1 MVLWKKNMTTEE
13 ETRASYKLV
22 FENQPVGFTEGMRR
36 SHKALFNLFIMKTAE
51 SYLSD
56 KIRR

>member
-1 MVLWKKNMTTEE
+1 MTTEE

-22 FENQPVGFTEGMRR
+22 FENQPVGFTEGMRK